1 MRSMTR
7 KDQPAAAPPENRPA
21 AALPLVFLIPSYKP
35 TDMLCSLLEKLR
47 LANPSHIVIVD
58 DGSGPAYASIFER
71 AKQVAGT
78 SLLTNA
84 VNLGKGAALKHGMNH
99 ILVNHPRCAGIVTAD
114 ADGQHAAADILKV
127 AAALTENPGRVI
139 FGTRRFGSDVPLRSR
154 FGNTVS
160 RYLYRLFIGLNL
172 SDTQTGLRGLPR
184 RLLELC
190 LSIRANR
197 YEFETE
203 QLVVI
208 KARRMCVQEIP
219 IETIYIEDNR
229 GSHFRPLMD
238 SAQIYFVLLRY
249 SAASLLTEA
258 ADIVA
263 FATAM
268 AWSSDLVLSNAI
280 GRLVAIW
287 VQFTLLQR
295 FVFRLRGGLRIFLM
309 YLGLVLVSG
318 VVSTALQL
326 QLANL
331 IPFPVAAKIVAEVC
345 VFVFNFLFLRD
356 FVFGESDDAARD

>member
-1 MRSMTR
+1 MTGSI
-7 KDQPAAAPPENRPA
+7 
-21 AALPLVFLIPSYKP
+21 VFLIPSYQP
-35 TDMLCSLLEKLR
+35 TEMLCDLLEKIR
-47 LANPSHIVIVD
+47 LHDSSHIIVVD
-58 DGSGPAYASIFER
+58 DGSGSNYEAIFQSVKR
-71 AKQVAGT
+71 LPDT

-99 ILVNHPRCAGIVTAD
+99 ILINYPECVGVVTAD
-114 ADGQHAAADILKV
+114 ADGQHAVADILRV
-127 AAALTENPGRVI
+127 AGALKEDPDRVV
-139 FGTRRFGSDVPLRSR
+139 FGARRFGSDVPLRSK

-160 RYLYRLFIGLNL
+160 RYIYRFFIGLNL

-190 LSIRANR
+190 LSIRANG

-203 QLVVI
+203 QLVII
-208 KARRMCVQEIP
+208 KARRMRVQEIP

-229 GSHFRPLMD
+229 GSHFRPLLD

-295 FVFRLRGGLRIFLM
+295 FVFRLRGGPRIFLM

-318 VVSTALQL
+318 VVSTALQV

-331 IPFPVAAKIVAEVC
+331 IPVPVAAKIIAEVL

-356 FVFGESDDAARD
+356 FVFGESDDAAGD